1 MRVAIYVPHGAIPD
15 KRGFA
20 PAIVAWNHARRL
32 KAATPLIISAREH
45 YPSAHEI
52 VDGIPIYRIGEGRLY
67 RRVFRKMTRLDPFPL
82 HRRAARIVSRE
93 APDLFHAHQLEF
105 PVADFHAALGRKIP
119 VIVHAHVT
127 AGRFDEKRGTAD
139 RYLAVSRH
147 VRDRLVAEKNFPPA
161 RVEVLPN
168 GVDTQ
173 LFSPPQTGE
182 RENLR
187 RAWQVPPDAVVVA
200 FVGRMQEV
208 KGFHVF
214 LKVVERALDRFKSL
228 YVIAVGPEPEDSKRE
243 TTYSLRREIRR
254 KLRAGGAYA
263 EYPPA
268 PHAELARILKMTD
281 IVLVPSL
288 NEPQGMVMLESMAC
302 GCITVSSNREGIKES
317 VEHGKTGF
325 LLDHPDNPD
334 EALAQLEDAIG
345 RLDSLGNLRHAARE
359 AAVTRFDWNTVTA
372 RLEKIYLDL
381 LGGAR
386 AT

>member
-1 MRVAIYVPHGAIPD
+1 
-15 KRGFA
+15 
-20 PAIVAWNHARRL
+20 
-32 KAATPLIISAREH
+32 
-45 YPSAHEI
+45 
-52 VDGIPIYRIGEGRLY
+52 
-67 RRVFRKMTRLDPFPL
+67 
-82 HRRAARIVSRE
+82 
-93 APDLFHAHQLEF
+93 
-105 PVADFHAALGRKIP
+105 
-119 VIVHAHVT
+119 
-127 AGRFDEKRGTAD
+127 
-139 RYLAVSRH
+139 
-147 VRDRLVAEKNFPPA
+147 
-161 RVEVLPN
+161 
-168 GVDTQ
+168 
-173 LFSPPQTGE
+173 
-182 RENLR
+182 
-187 RAWQVPPDAVVVA
+187 VVVA

-214 LKVVERALDRFKSL
+214 LKAVERALDRFKSL
-228 YVIAVGPEPEDSKRE
+228 YVIAVGPEPEDSRRE
-243 TTYSLRREIRR
+243 TTYSLRREIRQ
-254 KLRAGGAYA
+254 KLRAGGAYV
-263 EYPPA
+263 EHPA
-268 PHAELARILKMTD
+268 VPHAQLARILKMTD

>member
-45 YPSAHEI
+45 YSSAHEI

-214 LKVVERALDRFKSL
+214 LKAVERALEKYKSL

>member
-45 YPSAHEI
+45 YPSAYEI
-52 VDGIPIYRIGEGRLY
+52 VDGIPVYRIGEGRLY
-67 RRVFRKMTRLDPFPL
+67 RRVFRKMTRLDPYPL
-82 HRRAARIVSRE
+82 HRRAAKLMNRE
-93 APDLFHAHQLEF
+93 STDLFHAHQLEF
-105 PVADFHAALGRKIP
+105 PVADFLGALGRKIP

-214 LKVVERALDRFKSL
+214 LKAVERALEKYKSL

-243 TTYSLRREIRR
+243 TTYSLRREIRQ
-254 KLRAGGAYA
+254 KLRAGGAYV
-263 EYPPA
+263 EHPA
-268 PHAELARILKMTD
+268 VPHAQLARILKMTD

-334 EALAQLEDAIG
+334 EALAQLEDVIG